1 MAHILVIDDEAP
13 IRGNLVRFLKLEGH
27 RTTEAADGNAG
38 LALALGADAPDLILC
53 DVMMPG
59 LTGFELLAALQVQP
73 GWRRVP
79 FLFLSASAE
88 TERLQQALQDGAT
101 AYITKPFNLQQLR
114 DLLKAL
120 LP

>member
-1 MAHILVIDDEAP
+1 MAHILVVDDEAA

-27 RTTEAADGNAG
+27 RISEAGDGHAG
-38 LALALGADAPDLILC
+38 LALALAPDAPDLILC

-59 LTGFELLAALQVQP
+59 LTGFELLAALHAQP
-73 GWRRVP
+73 GWHAVP
-79 FLFLSASAE
+79 FVFLSASAE

-114 DLLKAL
+114 DLLKEHL
-120 LP
+120 T

>member
-13 IRGNLVRFLKLEGH
+13 IRGNLIRFLKLEGH
-27 RTTEAADGNAG
+27 RISEASDGRTG
-38 LALALGADAPDLILC
+38 LALALGPDRPDLILC

-59 LTGFELLAALQVQP
+59 LTGFEVLAALQAQP
-73 GWRRVP
+73 SPHPVP
-79 FLFLSASAE
+79 FVFLSASAE
-88 TERLQQALQDGAT
+88 TERLQQALSEGAT

-114 DLLKAL
+114 DMLHAH